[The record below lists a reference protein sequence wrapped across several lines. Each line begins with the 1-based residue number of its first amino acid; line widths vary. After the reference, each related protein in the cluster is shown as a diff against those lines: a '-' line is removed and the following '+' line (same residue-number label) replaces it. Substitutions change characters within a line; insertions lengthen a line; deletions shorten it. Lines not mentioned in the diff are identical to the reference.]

1 MKLVISALVI
11 MISGI
16 CLCMDEEKY
25 MKENNLIKCYECLS
39 DPLDGANATCRTD
52 VTGVRECYGKE
63 CNVLKMEFLGDDIV
77 YRMCNG
83 KHYTHGI
90 SRTIFST
97 EEGGMQRLG
106 LKVSWS
112 TCHEN
117 LCNSYNI
124 KDKAVDSFATGSSV
138 IWRTHVLTLFASVV
152 VPLKYCAYFY

>member
-16 CLCMDEEKY
+16 CLSLDEEKY
-25 MKENNLIKCYECLS
+25 MKENNLIKCYECIS
-39 DPLDGANATCRTD
+39 DLLDGTNATCRTN
-52 VTGVRECYGKE
+52 VTGVNECYGKV
-63 CNVLKMEFLGDDIV
+63 CNVLKMEFLGDDVV

-83 KHYTHGI
+83 KLHTHGI
-90 SRTIFST
+90 SRKIFST
-97 EEGGMQRLG
+97 EEGSVKRLG

-138 IWRTHVLTLFASVV
+138 IWRTHVLTFLASVV
-152 VPLKYCAYFY
+152 VPLKYGAYFY